1 MIVIRN
7 NIFPLGTFN
16 AMNILGVLFIREG
29 VILNKSLLLHEKIH
43 SAQQY
48 EILTLSALVGVA
60 LCNIWASWWY
70 MLAVVAMPIV
80 VYVVAWVVALL
91 LPPYDR
97 AYRDTPFE
105 REAYANQYNPDYLTT
120 RTPFAW
126 LKYWR

>member
-7 NIFPLGTFN
+7 NIFPLGTFR
-16 AMNILGVLFIREG
+16 AMNILGVLFVREG
-29 VILNKSLLLHEKIH
+29 VILSTSLLRHEKIH

-48 EILTLSALVGVA
+48 EILTLATFVALA

-70 MLAVVAMPIV
+70 MFAVVALPIAI
-80 VYVVAWVVALL
+80 YALAWVVALL

-105 REAYANQYNPDYLTT
+105 REAYVNQYTPDYLTT
-120 RTPFAW
+120 RIPFAW
-126 LKYWR
+126 LKYFK